1 MNIWIIT
8 KYASSIEEGFES
20 RAFALAREF
29 TQKGHKCSIISSD
42 SNHFGV
48 YPKYKSIYNVHQNF
62 NFFVLRIR
70 TFKYKKSA
78 SLRRIISWVDFEI
91 KLLFAPLNKFP
102 RPDIIIV
109 SSLSLLTILNGIR
122 LRKRYS
128 AKLIFEIRDIWPLT
142 MIVEGGYNKYHPVV
156 LFLAWVEK
164 RGYAKSDLVVGT
176 MPNLSMHVS
185 KRLGTLKTR
194 CECVPFGF
202 DPDFFLLNTSNST
215 GFRMAYYIP
224 TGKFIVGYAGS
235 IGLSNGL
242 DAIIDCIIKM
252 QSDERFLFLF
262 LGDGACRLEYVER
275 TRHLPNVMFLP
286 KVEREEVSSFL
297 SLCDLLYFSSLKS
310 EVWEYGWS
318 PNKLIDYMMAGKPVL
333 ASYSGFQSMINE
345 AESGFFVE
353 AENPEEINKALNGIV
368 DIPKL
373 ELQEMGSKGRS
384 WLINNRKWADVAEL
398 YLSLMN
404 EINSSY

>member
-8 KYASSIEEGFES
+8 KYASSTEEGFES
-20 RAFALAREF
+20 RPFALAREF
-29 TQKGHKCSIISSD
+29 NQKGHNCSIISSD

-62 NFFVLRIR
+62 YLFVLRIR

-78 SLRRIISWVDFEI
+78 SLRRIISWIDFEI
-91 KLLFAPLNKFP
+91 KLLFAPLNKFH

-156 LFLAWVEK
+156 LFLAWIEK
-164 RGYAKSDLVVGT
+164 KGYLASDLVVGT
-176 MPNLSMHVS
+176 MPNLSAHIS
-185 KRLGTLKTR
+185 KICRENEIK
-194 CECVPFGF
+194 CECVTFGF
-202 DPDFFLLNTSNST
+202 DPNFFLTNTPNPIKF
-215 GFRMAYYIP
+215 GIKHNIP
-224 TGKFIVGYAGS
+224 EGKFIVGYAGS

-242 DAIIDCIIKM
+242 DAIIDCIIEM
-252 QSDERFLFLF
+252 QSNSRFLFLF
-262 LGDGACRLEYVER
+262 LGDGACKKDYLER
-275 TRHLPNVMFLP
+275 TTHLTNVIFLP

-297 SLCDLLYFSSLKS
+297 ALCDLLYFSSLKG

-318 PNKLIDYMMAGKPVL
+318 PNKLIDYMMAGKPIL
-333 ASYSGFQSMINE
+333 ASYSGFKSMINE
-345 AESGFFVE
+345 AKSGFFIE
-353 AENPEEINKALNGIV
+353 AENSMEINQSLNRII
-368 DIPKL
+368 DIPKNQL
-373 ELQEMGSKGRS
+373 EEMGSKGKS
-384 WLINNRKWADVAEL
+384 WLIKNRKWEVVAEQ
-398 YLSLMN
+398 YLALMN
-404 EINSSY
+404 QINKS

>member
-1 MNIWIIT
+1 MNIWIIN
-8 KYASSIEEGFES
+8 KYASSLNEGFES
-20 RAFALAREF
+20 RPFALAREF
-29 TQKGHKCSIISSD
+29 TKKGHYCSIISSD
-42 SNHFGV
+42 SNHFGI
-48 YPKYKSIYNVHQNF
+48 YPKYKRIYNVHQNF
-62 NFFVLRIR
+62 NLFVLRIR
-70 TFKYKKSA
+70 TFKYKKTA
-78 SLRRIISWVDFEI
+78 SLRRIVSWIDFEI
-91 KLLFAPLNKFP
+91 KLLFAPLNKLP
-102 RPDIIIV
+102 YPDIIIV

-122 LRKRYS
+122 LKKLYNS
-128 AKLIFEIRDIWPLT
+128 KLIFEIRDIWPLT
-142 MIVEGGYNKYHPVV
+142 MIVEGGYSKCHPVV

-164 RGYAKSDLVVGT
+164 RGYAKSDMVVGT
-176 MPNLSMHVS
+176 MPNLSKYVS
-185 KRLGTLKTR
+185 KRLGALKTR

-215 GFRMAYYIP
+215 GFRMAYNIP

-242 DAIIDCIIKM
+242 DAMIDCIIKM

-262 LGDGACRLEYVER
+262 LGDGACRLEYAEQ
-275 TRHLPNVMFLP
+275 TRRLPNVIFLP

-345 AESGFFVE
+345 AESGFFIE
-353 AENPEEINKALNGIV
+353 AENPEEINKALNRII
-368 DIPKL
+368 DMPKHKL
-373 ELQEMGSKGRS
+373 KEMGSKGRS
-384 WLINNRKWADVAEL
+384 WLVNNRNWDVIAEQ
-398 YLSLMN
+398 YLTLMR
-404 EINSSY
+404 EIN